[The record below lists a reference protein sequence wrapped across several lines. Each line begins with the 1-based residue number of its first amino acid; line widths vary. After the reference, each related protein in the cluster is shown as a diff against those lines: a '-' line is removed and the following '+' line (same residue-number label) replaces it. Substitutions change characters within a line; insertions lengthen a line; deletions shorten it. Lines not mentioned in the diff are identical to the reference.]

1 MEIGIPFIDQVIKIE
16 LPPANLLFDISPKDI
31 SPVKDFKA
39 AICQALQNPIGAP
52 PLSKLLQPGW
62 KIALVSDDNTRPTP
76 VDRIMPILLDFF
88 NQAGI
93 VDAQI
98 EIIISSGTHRAM
110 TQAELASKYGPELL
124 SRVRVLPHHYQDPA
138 ELVNFGVTRR
148 GVPIW
153 VNRRVVEAD
162 FCMAVGNIVPHHPAG
177 WSGGAKA
184 VLPGVAGEETV
195 AQMHLLG
202 SRHPALG
209 EIDSEMR
216 LEMEDFAATI
226 GLDFILN
233 VVLNRNGDLVGAVAG
248 HYIAAHRA
256 GVQIS
261 KGVYGVPIPG
271 LADLT
276 ISSTS
281 PVDFDFFQGDK
292 GITSAEKSTRPG
304 GEILLVSGCIEGI
317 SPAHPELADFV
328 GRLSNEQI
336 WQLLAAHQVLDPLTA
351 AEAIV
356 INDIIASKKISI
368 VSQGIHPD
376 LCRLMVMLPIAPADL
391 SDYLV
396 ERIRSNPDLKIG
408 ILRKSAEILPFLDPI
423 PE

>member
-1 MEIGIPFIDQVIKIE
+1 MEIDIPFIDQTINID
-16 LPPANLLFDISPKDI
+16 LPPANLLFDVSPIDI
-31 SPVKDFKA
+31 PPVKDFKA
-39 AICQALQNPIGAP
+39 AICQALQNPLGTP
-52 PLSKLLQPGW
+52 PLNELVRPGW
-62 KIALVSDDNTRPTP
+62 KVVLVSDDNTRPTP
-76 VDRIMPILLDFF
+76 VDRIVPILLDFF
-88 NQAGI
+88 NQAG
-93 VDAQI
+93 VPDAHI

-110 TQAELASKYGPELL
+110 TQAELAAKYGPEVLA
-124 SRVRVLPHHYQDPA
+124 RVRVLPHHYQEPE

-162 FCMAVGNIVPHHPAG
+162 FRMAVGNIVPHHPAG

-195 AQMHLLG
+195 SQMHLLG

-209 EIDSEMR
+209 EVDSEMR
-216 LEMEDFAATI
+216 REMEDFAAVI

-233 VVLNRNGDLVGAVAG
+233 VVLNRSGDLVGAVAG

-261 KGVYGVPIPG
+261 RAVYGVPIPG

-292 GITSAEKSTRPG
+292 GITSAEKATRPG

-317 SPAHPELADFV
+317 SPAHPELADYV
-328 GRLSNEQI
+328 GRLANDQI
-336 WQLLAAHQVLDPLTA
+336 WNLLAARQVPDPLTA

-356 INDIIASKKISI
+356 INDIMASMKISI
-368 VSQGIHPD
+368 VSRGRSRGLSPD
-376 LCRLMVMLPIAPADL
+376 LCRSMGMFPIEPGDL
-391 SDYLV
+391 SSYLA
-396 ERIRSNPDLKIG
+396 ERIRANPTLKIG
-408 ILRKSAEILPFLDPI
+408 ILRKSTEILPFR
-423 PE
+423 E